1 MLGRVRLA
9 CFALI
14 CAAALT
20 AVSAVGAAPADGC
33 TPRHESTAGH
43 AAIAYCGPATAT
55 IAIGGRTYLFR
66 HGTCIRSAK
75 IDALEINLGTLVRG
89 ASRNGGRSFVGL
101 VIAQSPSESE
111 AFEGDW
117 GGHQLF
123 GDSVIAQS
131 SSLLAHGTFV
141 SVLGSSFSGSWN
153 CHGPVVSGP

>member
-1 MLGRVRLA
+1 VLGRVRLA
-9 CFALI
+9 SSVLF

-20 AVSAVGAAPADGC
+20 AVSAAGAAPTAAC
-33 TPRHESTAGH
+33 TPRHKTTAGH
-43 AAIAYCGPATAT
+43 ATIAYCGPATAT

-66 HGTCIRSAK
+66 HGTCIRSATV
-75 IDALEINLGTLVRG
+75 DALQISLGTLVRDAAG
-89 ASRNGGRSFVGL
+89 NGGRSFVSL
-101 VIAQSPSESE
+101 LIAQSPSESE

-123 GDSVIAQS
+123 GDSVIAQN
-131 SSLLAHGTFV
+131 SSLLSHGRFV

>member
-9 CFALI
+9 SFVVF

-20 AVSAVGAAPADGC
+20 AVSAADAAPSAAC
-33 TPRHESTAGH
+33 TPRHTSTGGH

-55 IAIGGRTYLFR
+55 IAIGGHTYLFR
-66 HGTCIRSAK
+66 HGTCIRSATV
-75 IDALEINLGTLVRG
+75 DALQISLGTLVRG
-89 ASRNGGRSFVGL
+89 ARGNGGRSFVSL
-101 VIAQSPSESE
+101 LIAQSPSESE

-123 GDSVIAQS
+123 SDSVIAQN
-131 SSLLAHGTFV
+131 SSLLSHGSFV

-153 CHGPVVSGP
+153 CHGPILSGP